1 MGHTLSSTPFLL
13 VIAIISSSISYF
25 MVGLH
30 PGFVHFLYFMLSLF
44 LSLSVVEGLMM
55 AIASVVPNFLMGII
69 IGAGIQV
76 FAFVNN
82 IFYKLLVQDFC
93 LINYLLVLGDV
104 HVSCWIFSIAKW
116 YPKTSMEVSNYIHCL
131 WLLGHPG
138 ISHFNRMNWLWN
150 ILVIVFSLFLC
161 C

>member
-1 MGHTLSSTPFLL
+1 MDVNCFMTFSVTKVFHKERLNGHYEVISFVMGHTLSSTPFLL

-104 HVSCWIFSIAKW
+104 HVSCWIFSIAK
-116 YPKTSMEVSNYIHCL
+116 
-131 WLLGHPG
+131 
-138 ISHFNRMNWLWN
+138 
-150 ILVIVFSLFLC
+150 
-161 C
+161 